1 MKDMEKEMLT
11 QEARIFS
18 MRRENRDMEGK
29 VNEMKKR
36 LDEKE
41 KRYEVVIADLEQKR
55 KEGNKWAKEEE
66 RLRLIIREMG
76 RAAALIKTE
85 LSLTV
90 QT

>member
-18 MRRENRDMEGK
+18 MRRENKDMEGK
-29 VNEMKKR
+29 VNDMKKR